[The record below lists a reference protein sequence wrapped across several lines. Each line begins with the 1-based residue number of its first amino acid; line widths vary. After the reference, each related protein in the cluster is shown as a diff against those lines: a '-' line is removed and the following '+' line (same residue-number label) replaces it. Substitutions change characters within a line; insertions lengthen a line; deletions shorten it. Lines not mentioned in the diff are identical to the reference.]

1 MDPIRLK
8 HQSKVSDIVDLG
20 TCIKIEN
27 SNKIFQI
34 IGINSKN
41 SICWIREWP
50 LNYESYQKF
59 EISINKVK
67 LSTICPTVRKK
78 A

>member
-1 MDPIRLK
+1 MNQIRLK
-8 HQSKVSDIVDLG
+8 HQSNVSDIVDLG
-20 TCIKIEN
+20 TCIKIQN

-34 IGINSKN
+34 IGINSKK

-50 LNYESYQKF
+50 LNYESYHKF
-59 EISINKVK
+59 AISINKVK
-67 LSTICPTVRKK
+67 LSTICPMVRKK

>member
-50 LNYESYQKF
+50 LNHESYQKF
-59 EISINKVK
+59 AISINKVK
-67 LSTICPTVRKK
+67 LSTICPSVREK

>member
-59 EISINKVK
+59 AISINKVK
-67 LSTICPTVRKK
+67 LSTICPSVREK